1 MSISRAECKKP
12 TNPDKLEVVRKAG
25 CYGMVGRHYDFT
37 VRITGVHDW
46 GHGVIAEGE
55 DRLGRKMLIRFNGK
69 ELRVGIAAGGSLFF
83 RGLVLAHDSIF
94 GVSFTFIEATSKP
107 VGI

>member
-1 MSISRAECKKP
+1 MSISRAEYKNP
-12 TNPDKLEVVRKAG
+12 TNPDKLEAVRKAG

-37 VRITGVHDW
+37 VRTTGVHDW
-46 GHGVIAEGE
+46 GHGVIVEGE

-69 ELRVGIAAGGSLFF
+69 ELRAGILVGASLFF

-94 GVSFTFIEATSKP
+94 GVPFTFIEATSKP
-107 VGI
+107 AGI